1 MTVDFTPGGLSPRKT
16 QGTGYL
22 ARTSYGF
29 SGASGKWE
37 LLQSWRSPSFLSLA
51 LQVLYLAD
59 QKLRSVFSLMLIG
72 KETEPTR
79 LVLNLA
85 MVIKINGDI
94 VLLPGRIFLVPLK

>member
-1 MTVDFTPGGLSPRKT
+1 
-16 QGTGYL
+16 
-22 ARTSYGF
+22 
-29 SGASGKWE
+29 
-37 LLQSWRSPSFLSLA
+37 
-51 LQVLYLAD
+51 
-59 QKLRSVFSLMLIG
+59 MLIG

>member
-51 LQVLYLAD
+51 LQVGGGAGAAGLWPGA
-59 QKLRSVFSLMLIG
+59 G
-72 KETEPTR
+72 CR
-79 LVLNLA
+79 LLGSSRA
-85 MVIKINGDI
+85 EAFPAPKPAAPIISKS
-94 VLLPGRIFLVPLK
+94 P